1 MTRCRLS
8 VLILF
13 MFMAFQFVGQTS
25 SSGQSESPA
34 PASGS
39 RAHMGGCWQQ
49 AGVPPDIAR
58 EGMEI
63 ERKIH
68 AQVMA
73 VCNDPSLN
81 NQQKHEQIH
90 QLRAQGM
97 EQVKGLVTEQQ
108 AEAYRSCAAAG
119 HRGRGEFGGWP
130 CASRPEGTSE
140 VLPSSEGQ
148 PTPSSPANQER

>member
-25 SSGQSESPA
+25 SSGQLESPA
-34 PASGS
+34 PVASP
-39 RAHMGGCWQQ
+39 RARMGGCWQQ
-49 AGVPPDIAR
+49 AGVPPDVAR
-58 EGMEI
+58 EGREI
-63 ERKIH
+63 ERKTH

-73 VCNDPSLN
+73 VCDDPSLN

-90 QLRAQGM
+90 QLRAQAM

-130 CASRPEGTSE
+130 CASRPEGTPGDT
-140 VLPSSEGQ
+140 PSTDGQ
-148 PTPSSPANQER
+148 APPSSPPNQER